1 MFADADG
8 RPLEYTHGI
17 ETIYK
22 GETVALLLVLFIAFF
37 VVVFLFLLPILFS
50 LQAVGSLFVYPKQL
64 LAIFGNKIL
73 RRNHALEH
81 ATIVVM
87 MEREPGRR
95 LNGFSTDDGFFVQ
108 GVRSLNEV
116 ESAAREAIRRLQNG
130 EKGLA
135 VHRNC
140 GTTIV
145 AANLL
150 AAVFFLAA
158 LGIGWL
164 YLHWPLYLLILGSV
178 ALAFALRVPLSLL
191 LQRFVTTDAD
201 LSNAEVGWVE
211 PANPG
216 DLKNGIFGLLLA
228 ATTVRV
234 RVFHTD
240 PDAVEIIRDD
250 GAIVR

>member
-1 MFADADG
+1 M
-8 RPLEYTHGI
+8 
-17 ETIYK
+17 
-22 GETVALLLVLFIAFF
+22 ALVLVLFVAFF
-37 VVVFLFLLPILFS
+37 VVLFLFLLPILFS

-64 LAIFGNKIL
+64 KAVLGNRIL

-87 MEREPGRR
+87 MEREPGRK

-108 GVRSLNEV
+108 GVRSMEEV
-116 ESAAREAIRRLQNG
+116 DSAAREALRRLRRGQ
-130 EKGLA
+130 KRLA
-135 VHRNC
+135 IHRNC

-150 AAVFFLAA
+150 MAVLFLAS
-158 LGIGWL
+158 LGVGI
-164 YLHWPLYLLILGSV
+164 YMDWPLYLMIVGSV
-178 ALAFALRVPLSLL
+178 IAALLLRVPLSLL

-211 PANPG
+211 PANPR
-216 DLKNGIFGLLLA
+216 DLRGGVLGLLLA
-228 ATTVRV
+228 ASTVQV

-240 PDAVEIIRDD
+240 PDAVEILRDD
-250 GAIVR
+250 GAVVR

>member
-1 MFADADG
+1 
-8 RPLEYTHGI
+8 
-17 ETIYK
+17 
-22 GETVALLLVLFIAFF
+22 VVLFIAFF
-37 VVVFLFLLPILFS
+37 VIAFLFLLPILFS
-50 LQAVGSLFVYPKQL
+50 LQAVGSLFVYPRQL
-64 LAIFGNKIL
+64 KAIFGNRIL

-108 GVRSLNEV
+108 GVRSIAEV

-135 VHRNC
+135 IHRNC

-150 AAVFFLAA
+150 AAILFLLA
-158 LGIGWL
+158 LGLGL
-164 YLHWPLYLLILGSV
+164 YLGGNIYLMILGSV
-178 ALAFALRVPLSLL
+178 VLAFALRVPLSLI

-201 LSNAEVGWVE
+201 LKNAEVGWVE
-211 PANPG
+211 PAQPG
-216 DLKNGIFGLLLA
+216 DLKSGVFGLLLA
-228 ATTVRV
+228 ASTVRV

-240 PDAVEIIRDD
+240 PDAVEILRDD

>member
-1 MFADADG
+1 
-8 RPLEYTHGI
+8 
-17 ETIYK
+17 
-22 GETVALLLVLFIAFF
+22 

-50 LQAVGSLFVYPKQL
+50 LQAVGSLFVYPRQL
-64 LAIFGNKIL
+64 KAVFGNRIL

-81 ATIVVM
+81 GTIAVM
-87 MEREPGRR
+87 MEREPGRK

-108 GVRSLNEV
+108 GVRSLAEV
-116 ESAAREAIRRLQNG
+116 ESAAREAISRLQNG

-150 AAVFFLAA
+150 AAIFFLVA
-158 LGIGWL
+158 LGLGIL
-164 YLHWPLYLLILGSV
+164 YLGSNYLYLLILGSV
-178 ALAFALRVPLSLL
+178 VLAFVLRVPLSLL

-201 LSNAEVGWVE
+201 LKNAEVGWVE
-211 PANPG
+211 PAQPG
-216 DLKNGIFGLLLA
+216 DLKSGIFGLLLA
-228 ATTVRV
+228 ASTVQV

-240 PDAVEIIRDD
+240 PDAVEIFRDD

>member
-1 MFADADG
+1 
-8 RPLEYTHGI
+8 
-17 ETIYK
+17 
-22 GETVALLLVLFIAFF
+22 VAPLLLVLFIAFF

-64 LAIFGNKIL
+64 RAIFGNKIL

-87 MEREPGRR
+87 MEREPGRK

-108 GVRSLNEV
+108 GARSISGV
-116 ESAAREAIRRLQNG
+116 ESAAREAISRLKSG
-130 EKGLA
+130 EKRLA
-135 VHRNC
+135 IHRNC

-150 AAVFFLAA
+150 AAIFFLVT
-158 LGIGWL
+158 LGLVL
-164 YLHWPLYLLILGSV
+164 YLGVGNLYLMILGSV
-178 ALAFALRVPLSLL
+178 VLAFALRIPLSLI

-201 LSNAEVGWVE
+201 LTNAEVGWVE
-211 PANPG
+211 PAQPG
-216 DLKNGIFGLLLA
+216 DLKSGIFGLLLA
-228 ATTVRV
+228 ASTVRV

-240 PDAVEIIRDD
+240 PDAVEIFRDD

>member
-1 MFADADG
+1 
-8 RPLEYTHGI
+8 
-17 ETIYK
+17 
-22 GETVALLLVLFIAFF
+22 VALLLVLFIAFF

-50 LQAVGSLFVYPKQL
+50 LQAVGSLFVYPRQL
-64 LAIFGNKIL
+64 RAIFGNRIL

-87 MEREPGRR
+87 MEREPGRK

-108 GVRSLNEV
+108 GVRSIAEV
-116 ESAAREAIRRLQNG
+116 ESAAREAVRRLQNG
-130 EKGLA
+130 EKSLA
-135 VHRNC
+135 IHRNC

-150 AAVFFLAA
+150 AAVFFLVA
-158 LGIGWL
+158 LGLVL
-164 YLHWPLYLLILGSV
+164 YLGGIYLYLMILGSV
-178 ALAFALRVPLSLL
+178 VLAVALRVPLSLI

-201 LSNAEVGWVE
+201 LKNAEVGWVE
-211 PANPG
+211 PAQPG
-216 DLKNGIFGLLLA
+216 DLRSGIFGLLLA
-228 ATTVRV
+228 ASTVQV

-240 PDAVEIIRDD
+240 PDAVEIFRDD

>member
-1 MFADADG
+1 M
-8 RPLEYTHGI
+8 
-17 ETIYK
+17 
-22 GETVALLLVLFIAFF
+22 ALLLVLFIAFF

-50 LQAVGSLFVYPKQL
+50 LQAVGSLFVYPRQL
-64 LAIFGNKIL
+64 RAIFGNRIL

-87 MEREPGRR
+87 MEREPGRK

-108 GVRSLNEV
+108 GVRSIAEV
-116 ESAAREAIRRLQNG
+116 ESAAREALRRLQNG

-135 VHRNC
+135 IHRNC

-150 AAVFFLAA
+150 AAIFFLVA
-158 LGIGWL
+158 LGLGFL
-164 YLHWPLYLLILGSV
+164 YLGSSSDLYLMILGSV
-178 ALAFALRVPLSLL
+178 VLAFALRVPLSLI

-201 LSNAEVGWVE
+201 LKNAEVGWVE
-211 PANPG
+211 PAQPG
-216 DLKNGIFGLLLA
+216 DLRSGIFGLLLA
-228 ATTVRV
+228 ASTVQV

-240 PDAVEIIRDD
+240 PDAVEILRDD

>member
-1 MFADADG
+1 M
-8 RPLEYTHGI
+8 
-17 ETIYK
+17 
-22 GETVALLLVLFIAFF
+22 ALLLILFVAFMF
-37 VVVFLFLLPILFS
+37 VVFLFLLPILYS
-50 LQAVGSLFVYPKQL
+50 LQAVGSLFVYPRQL
-64 LAIFGNKIL
+64 KDMFGNKIL

-108 GVRSLNEV
+108 GVRSMEEV
-116 ESAAREAIRRLQNG
+116 DSAAREAVQRLRAG
-130 EKGLA
+130 EKKLA

-150 AAVFFLAA
+150 AAIFFIGA
-158 LGIGWL
+158 LGVGL
-164 YLHWPLYLLILGSV
+164 YLGSNIYLLILGGIVLSLV
-178 ALAFALRVPLSLL
+178 LRVPLSLL
-191 LQRFVTTDAD
+191 LQRFVTTDAN

-211 PANPG
+211 PARPQDMRG
-216 DLKNGIFGLLLA
+216 GILGMLLA
-228 ATTVRV
+228 ASSVRV

-240 PDAVEIIRDD
+240 PDAVEILRDD
-250 GAIVR
+250 GAVVK

>member
-1 MFADADG
+1 
-8 RPLEYTHGI
+8 
-17 ETIYK
+17 
-22 GETVALLLVLFIAFF
+22 VALLVVLFIAFF

-50 LQAVGSLFVYPKQL
+50 LQAVGSLFVYPRQL
-64 LAIFGNKIL
+64 KAVFGNRIL

-81 ATIVVM
+81 GTIAVM
-87 MEREPGRR
+87 MEREPGRK

-108 GVRSLNEV
+108 GVRSVSEV

-130 EKGLA
+130 EKRLA
-135 VHRNC
+135 IHRNC

-150 AAVFFLAA
+150 AAVFFL
-158 LGIGWL
+158 LTVGFFL
-164 YLHWPLYLLILGSV
+164 YLGVGDLSLMILGILGSFV
-178 ALAFALRVPLSLL
+178 LAFALRIPLSLI

-201 LSNAEVGWVE
+201 LRNAEVGWVE
-211 PANPG
+211 PAQPG
-216 DLKNGIFGLLLA
+216 DLKSGILGFLLA
-228 ATTVRV
+228 ASTVRV

-240 PDAVEIIRDD
+240 PDAVEIFRDD

>member
-1 MFADADG
+1 
-8 RPLEYTHGI
+8 
-17 ETIYK
+17 
-22 GETVALLLVLFIAFF
+22 VAPLLLVLFIAFF

-64 LAIFGNKIL
+64 RAIFGNRIL

-87 MEREPGRR
+87 MEREPGRK

-108 GVRSLNEV
+108 GVRSISEV
-116 ESAAREAIRRLQNG
+116 ESAAREALRRLQSG
-130 EKGLA
+130 EKRLA
-135 VHRNC
+135 IHRNC

-150 AAVFFLAA
+150 AAIFFLVT
-158 LGIGWL
+158 LGLVL
-164 YLHWPLYLLILGSV
+164 YLGVGNLYLMILGSV
-178 ALAFALRVPLSLL
+178 VLAFALRIPLSLL

-201 LSNAEVGWVE
+201 LTNAEVGWVE
-211 PANPG
+211 PAQPG
-216 DLKNGIFGLLLA
+216 DLKSGIFGLLLA
-228 ATTVRV
+228 ASTVRV

-240 PDAVEIIRDD
+240 PEAVEIFRDD

>member
-1 MFADADG
+1 
-8 RPLEYTHGI
+8 
-17 ETIYK
+17 
-22 GETVALLLVLFIAFF
+22 VALLLVLFVAFF

-64 LAIFGNKIL
+64 RAIFGNKIL

-87 MEREPGRR
+87 MEREPGRK

-108 GVRSLNEV
+108 GVRSISEV
-116 ESAAREAIRRLQNG
+116 ESAAREAVRRLQNG
-130 EKGLA
+130 EKRLA
-135 VHRNC
+135 IHRNC

-150 AAVFFLAA
+150 AAIFFLVT
-158 LGIGWL
+158 LGLVL
-164 YLHWPLYLLILGSV
+164 YLGVGNLYLMILGSV
-178 ALAFALRVPLSLL
+178 VLAFALRIPLSLI

-201 LSNAEVGWVE
+201 LTNAEVGWVE
-211 PANPG
+211 PAQPG
-216 DLKNGIFGLLLA
+216 DLKSGIFGLLLA
-228 ATTVRV
+228 ASTVRV

-240 PDAVEIIRDD
+240 PDVVEIFRDD

>member
-1 MFADADG
+1 
-8 RPLEYTHGI
+8 
-17 ETIYK
+17 
-22 GETVALLLVLFIAFF
+22 VALLVVLFIAFF

-50 LQAVGSLFVYPKQL
+50 LQAVGNLFVYPRQL
-64 LAIFGNKIL
+64 RAIFGNKIL

-108 GVRSLNEV
+108 GVRSIAEV

-135 VHRNC
+135 IHRNC

-150 AAVFFLAA
+150 AAILFLLA
-158 LGIGWL
+158 LGLGL
-164 YLHWPLYLLILGSV
+164 YLGGNIYLMILGSV
-178 ALAFALRVPLSLL
+178 VLAFALRIPLSLI

-201 LSNAEVGWVE
+201 LKNAEVGWVE
-211 PANPG
+211 PAQPG
-216 DLKNGIFGLLLA
+216 DLKSGVFGLLLA
-228 ATTVRV
+228 ASTVRV

-240 PDAVEIIRDD
+240 PDAVEILRDD